1 MDIELTEEDNLAVE
15 SHLRTHLDTVAVY
28 GLGYVGLALCSVWLR
43 AGYRV
48 TGVDIQEEKVKSLK
62 NGQLTHAEP
71 EVRKEVTLA
80 TLSGRFEATTN
91 GAYASKKSYVK
102 VVSVPVDLAE
112 DNNPEFGSLT
122 QAVKGLG
129 QGLLRGDVV
138 ILESSVPIGTT
149 MNIVGPQLEQASGF
163 EVEEDFYLAY
173 SPERVY
179 VGRAVNDIEERYPK
193 IVAGA
198 GPRSAKVVGEL
209 YAKIAKK
216 GVMIVST
223 PTVAEFGKLA
233 EGVYRDVN
241 IALANELAI
250 LSSNIGVDFD
260 EMAAVSNSQPY
271 CHLHRPGTGVGGACI
286 PVYPRFLASTASD
299 LLVDLDLTNTAR
311 RINSFMPEY
320 VARLAVQLSYRLDLE
335 NPKIAILGLAFRGGI
350 DDTRLS
356 PTYDLVNALIK
367 SGLDNLVINDPY
379 VLNDGF
385 LEDLGFPLTP
395 DLGKSL
401 SGADLAIVATDHP
414 EYRHLDLLGL
424 KRMMHREKIGVVDGR
439 HLVGDW
445 KDPPQGTIYAA
456 IGRPTRSNL

>member
-1 MDIELTEEDNLAVE
+1 M
-15 SHLRTHLDTVAVY
+15 RTHLDTVAVY

-48 TGVDIQEEKVKSLK
+48 IGVDIQEAKVKSLS
-62 NGQLTHAEP
+62 NGQPTHAEP
-71 EVRKEVTLA
+71 EVRREIAVGTS
-80 TLSGRFEATTN
+80 SGCFEATTN
-91 GAYASKKSYVK
+91 GVYASKNSYIK
-102 VVSVPVDLAE
+102 VVSVPVDLDE
-112 DNNPEFGSLT
+112 GNNPQLGSLT

-129 QGLLRGDVV
+129 HGLERGDVV
-138 ILESSVPIGTT
+138 ILESSVPLGTT
-149 MNIVGPQLEQASGF
+149 MNIVGPQLEQASGL
-163 EVEEDFYLAY
+163 EVEDDFYLAY

-179 VGRAVNDIEERYPK
+179 VGRAVKDIEERYPK
-193 IVAGA
+193 IVGGV

-216 GVMIVST
+216 GVMMVSS

-250 LSSNIGVDFD
+250 LSSNAGIDFD
-260 EMAAVSNSQPY
+260 EMAAVVNSQPY

-286 PVYPRFLASTASD
+286 PVYPRFLMSTASD

-320 VARLAVQLSYRLDLE
+320 VARLAAQLSYRLDLE
-335 NPKIAILGLAFRGGI
+335 NPKVVILGLAFRGGI

-367 SGLDNLVINDPY
+367 SGLDNLVISDPY
-379 VLNDGF
+379 VANDSF
-385 LEDLGFPLTP
+385 LEDLGFLLTP
-395 DLGKSL
+395 DLGRSL

-414 EYRHLDLLGL
+414 EYRCLDLRGF
-424 KRMMHREKIGVVDGR
+424 KSMMHREKIGVVDGR
-439 HLVGDW
+439 HLVEDW
-445 KDPPQGTIYAA
+445 KDPPRGTIYAA

>member
-1 MDIELTEEDNLAVE
+1 M
-15 SHLRTHLDTVAVY
+15 RTHLDTVAVY

-48 TGVDIQEEKVKSLK
+48 TGVDIQVAKVKSLT
-62 NGQLTHAEP
+62 NGQLMHAEP
-71 EVRKEVTLA
+71 EVRKEVTGA
-80 TLSGRFEATTN
+80 ASNGRFEATTN
-91 GAYASKKSYVK
+91 GEYASRKSYVK
-102 VVSVPVDLAE
+102 VVSVPVDLDK
-112 DNNPEFGSLT
+112 DNNPQLGNLT

-129 QGLLRGDVV
+129 QGLEIGDVV
-138 ILESSVPIGTT
+138 ILESSVPLGTT
-149 MNIVGPQLEQASGF
+149 MNIVMPQLEQASGLQ
-163 EVEEDFYLAY
+163 VEEDFYLAY

-193 IVAGA
+193 IVGGA

-216 GVMIVST
+216 GVRMVSS

-250 LSSNIGVDFD
+250 LSSNVGVDFD
-260 EMAAVSNSQPY
+260 EMAAVANSQPY
-271 CHLHRPGTGVGGACI
+271 CYLHRPGTGVGGACI

-299 LLVDLDLTNTAR
+299 VLVDLDLTNTAR

-335 NPKIAILGLAFRGGI
+335 NPKIVILGLAFRGGI

-367 SGLDNLVINDPY
+367 SGLDNLVISDPY
-379 VLNDGF
+379 VTNDVF

-395 DLGKSL
+395 DLSKSL
-401 SGADLAIVATDHP
+401 FGADLAIVATDHP
-414 EYRHLDLLGL
+414 EYRHLDLLSL
-424 KRMMHREKIGVVDGR
+424 RRMMHREKIGVVDGR
-439 HLVGDW
+439 HLVEDW

-456 IGRPTRSNL
+456 IGRPTRSSL